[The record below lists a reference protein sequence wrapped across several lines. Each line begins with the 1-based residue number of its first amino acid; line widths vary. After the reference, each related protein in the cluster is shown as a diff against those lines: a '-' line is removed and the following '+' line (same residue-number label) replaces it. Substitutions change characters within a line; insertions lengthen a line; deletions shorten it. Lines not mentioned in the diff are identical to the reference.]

1 MKLKKDKKSKKT
13 KNIIILSLFVIV
25 LIFGAKP
32 LYKSFVKSQV
42 TYNIV
47 NGYVEKTS
55 STTAYIVKK
64 ETVLDIDKTSSTVPI
79 VEQYKRTSKG
89 DIIAVYKNNKYEE
102 YLKKIESMDKEIQT
116 LIKDLPVTYSNEVE
130 SIDDEIAK
138 LSKELVNVNSYVKMQ
153 EYKSKIDELSYKKV
167 ITLGEISPAGSK
179 IKEYIEQRK
188 AVEEESK
195 KSSDSIKATA
205 SGSVTYKVDSLENIV
220 DIDKLLNS
228 SDTEIEKLIEKYNQ
242 NVDSNYGIKIVD
254 NFKAY
259 IIIKEPIGKND
270 DYIKEKNNYEFKMLD
285 KEKEIFTGKLVKN
298 IKNSSYNY
306 CIFEINEGIEK
317 IIDLRNLNVEITWTK
332 VKGTAVLLEGIKK
345 DSNTGYEYINILK
358 TGKYLKVPV
367 VIKISSDGI
376 AIIENMSNEK
386 RKELKIENTDTFS
399 LYDQVIIQE

>member
-1 MKLKKDKKSKKT
+1 MKLKKSKKSKKI
-13 KNIIILSLFVIV
+13 KNIIILSLFIII
-25 LIFGAKP
+25 LIFSIKP
-32 LYKSFVKSQV
+32 LYKNFIKSQI

-64 ETVLDIDKTSSTVPI
+64 ETVLEVDKNSSTVPI
-79 VEQYKRTSKG
+79 IEQYKRASKG

-102 YLKKIESMDKEIQT
+102 YLKKIEVMDKEIQN

-138 LSKELVNVNSYVKMQ
+138 LTKELVGINSYVKMQ

-188 AVEEESK
+188 NIEEESK
-195 KSSDSIKATA
+195 KSSDSIRATA
-205 SGSVTYKVDSLENIV
+205 SGAVTYKLDGLENSV

-228 SDTEIEKLIEKYNQ
+228 SDSEIEKIIEKYSQSIGN
-242 NVDSNYGIKIVD
+242 NYGVKIVD

-259 IIIKEPIGKND
+259 IIIKEPIGVND
-270 DYIKEKNNYEFKMLD
+270 KYIKERNNYEFKMLD
-285 KEKEIFTGKLVKN
+285 KEKETFTGKLVKN

-306 CIFEINEGIEK
+306 CIFEINENIEK
-317 IIDLRNLNVEITWTK
+317 IIDLRSLNVEVTWAK
-332 VKGTAVLLEGIKK
+332 IKGTAILAEGIKK
-345 DSNTGYEYINILK
+345 DNNTNYEYINILK
-358 TGKYLKVPV
+358 TGKYIKVPIV
-367 VIKISSDGI
+367 VKISSDGI
-376 AIIENMSNEK
+376 AIIENMSDEK
-386 RKELKIENTDTFS
+386 RKELNIEITDKFN